1 MAVTQIGN
9 AAGVAILG
17 TIFFAALGDAFA
29 GQAAAVTPLDSYSQ
43 ALTVILPWQIACY
56 LAAAAL
62 MLLLPSRAASAT
74 PSSTPVLEE
83 GK

>member
-1 MAVTQIGN
+1 VLAERLDGFQLLCWVLHDQR
-9 AAGVAILG
+9 VQVVPP
-17 TIFFAALGDAFA
+17 
-29 GQAAAVTPLDSYSQ
+29 QAWPSSQ
-43 ALTVILPWQIACY
+43 ALTVILPLQIACY

-74 PSSTPVLEE
+74 PSSTPVLDE